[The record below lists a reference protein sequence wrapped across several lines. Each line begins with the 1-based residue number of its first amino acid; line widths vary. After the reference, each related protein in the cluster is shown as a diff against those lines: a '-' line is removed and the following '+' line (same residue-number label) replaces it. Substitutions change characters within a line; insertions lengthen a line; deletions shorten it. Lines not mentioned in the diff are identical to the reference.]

1 MDTTPEEMERMV
13 KKYEIRR
20 DYQNPQNLR
29 VKKGIPADELELIK
43 ARKQAVLNYLYLVEK
58 MESRKESAQYMKQAY
73 KCKVCEYVAKDSH
86 DLIKHVVEEAK
97 GKSRDAMSHYQ
108 YALAYDLFEEYEEE
122 E

>member
-43 ARKQAVLNYLYLVEK
+43 ARKQAILNYLYLVEK

-97 GKSRDAMSHYQ
+97 GKSQDAVNHYQ
-108 YALAYDLFEEYEEE
+108 YALAYDLFEEYEEGE
-122 E
+122 